1 VNPAQQDAVLGLYER
16 ALSLTHA
23 MLEAARKGNWDE
35 LVRLEAQRS
44 QVVDQI
50 RLDDPDPARTPA
62 LVARK
67 RQIMTE
73 LLQADERVQ
82 LLTQDWMH
90 ELREVLGSV
99 SGPVDP
105 DGPGVG

>member
-1 VNPAQQDAVLGLYER
+1 VLQLYER
-16 ALSLTHA
+16 ALAHTHA
-23 MLEAARKGNWDE
+23 MLEAARRADWDE

-50 RLDDPDPARTPA
+50 RLDDPDPASAPA

-73 LLQADERVQ
+73 MLQADEQVQ

-99 SGPVDP
+99 STAQRLTRSYGP
-105 DGPGVG
+105 

>member
-1 VNPAQQDAVLGLYER
+1 MLQAYER

-23 MLEAARKGNWDE
+23 MLDAARKGDWVA
-35 LVRLEAQRS
+35 LVRLEGERS
-44 QVVDQI
+44 RVVEQI
-50 RLDDPDPARTPA
+50 RQEDPEPARNSA
-62 LVARK
+62 GVARK

-73 LLQADERVQ
+73 MLQADEQVQ

-99 SGPVDP
+99 STAQRLTRTYGP
-105 DGPGVG
+105 